1 MNNNKIQDEWGF
13 FIDIENV
20 SENNDIGLYKKYKDM
35 DKYYKEICDEYE
47 YNVANYDSN
56 LDCIL
61 PHLINKC
68 DEKKE
73 NSRNFFI
80 RVSSTTIITAL
91 LTYIVFFI
99 L

>member
-1 MNNNKIQDEWGF
+1 MSNDDWGF
-13 FIDIENV
+13 YVDLENIPQ
-20 SENNDIGLYKKYKDM
+20 NNDSKVYEKKKNLE
-35 DKYYKEICDEYE
+35 KYYKEICDEYE

-61 PHLINKC
+61 PDLIIKC
-68 DEKKE
+68 DEQKG
-73 NSRNFFI
+73 NTRDFII
-80 RVSSTTIITAL
+80 RVSSTTLITFT